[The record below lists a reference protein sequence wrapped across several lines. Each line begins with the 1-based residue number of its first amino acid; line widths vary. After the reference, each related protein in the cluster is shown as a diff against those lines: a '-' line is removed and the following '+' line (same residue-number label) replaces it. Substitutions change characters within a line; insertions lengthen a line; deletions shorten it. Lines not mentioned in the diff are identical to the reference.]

1 MKQPDPSYRRPSA
14 PGSRTIVKFNA
25 RFGLVVLFLSSMLA
39 GVAGATTAQASPTRS
54 FNPQVLG
61 LYEAYE
67 AQLKVLRKGGWPT
80 LSTERSLGEGDQ
92 DAQVIS
98 LRERLQISGDLPR
111 IVSALASEPTIFDAP
126 LTAAVMAFQDR
137 HGLQADGVVGA
148 RTRAVLNV
156 TAVER
161 LRQLAINIQ
170 RWDAL
175 PADFNETFLLVNLP
189 EFQLQLYQAGAVDLA
204 MRVVIGKKSN
214 PTPQLVQKL
223 EQFVLNPTWFVPK
236 KIGAR
241 ELLPKVQANPDYL
254 GQQRFDVYNGK
265 QRLDPASI
273 SWDSLSPRG
282 FAYSFR
288 QRPGPG
294 NSLGRVKFVL
304 PNSRNIY
311 LHDTPHKSLFAEHY
325 RAYSHGCVRLEQPLE
340 LARALLSMQPDWS
353 QSNVERQL
361 RSQRTVYMQLEQPLP
376 VFLSYLTAKVENG
389 KVRFFEDL
397 YGHDRKPL
405 QQAVLPSE
413 VVATLAQLRGYRR
426 ALRSAAQSD
435 ALLAM
440 SSVKP

>member
-1 MKQPDPSYRRPSA
+1 MA
-14 PGSRTIVKFNA
+14 
-25 RFGLVVLFLSSMLA
+25 LFLSIFLA
-39 GVAGATTAQASPTRS
+39 SVTRATTPEAPTARS

-67 AQLKVLRKGGWPT
+67 AQLKILRKGGWPS
-80 LSTERSLGEGDQ
+80 LRTERSLREGDQ
-92 DAQVIS
+92 DAQVAS
-98 LRERLQISGDLPR
+98 LRERLRISGDLPTPT
-111 IVSALASEPTIFDAP
+111 LGPASQPTLFDVP
-126 LTAAVMAFQDR
+126 LTAAVMAFQAR
-137 HGLQADGVVGA
+137 HGLEVDGVVGA
-148 RTRAVLNV
+148 RTRAALNV

-175 PADFNETFLLVNLP
+175 PADFNETFMLVNLP
-189 EFQLQLYQAGAVDLA
+189 EFELQLYQAGEVDLA

-214 PTPQLVQKL
+214 PTPQLVQQL
-223 EQFVLNPTWFVPK
+223 EKFVLNPTWFVPK

-282 FAYSFR
+282 FEYSFR

-294 NSLGRVKFVL
+294 NSLGRVKFML

-311 LHDTPHKSLFAEHY
+311 LHDTPHKGLFAQHY

-340 LARALLSMQPDWS
+340 LARALLSMQPDWT
-353 QSNVERQL
+353 QSSVERQL
-361 RSQRTVYMQLEQPLP
+361 QSQRTVYMQLAEPLP
-376 VFLSYLTAKVENG
+376 VFLSYLTAKVENS
-389 KVRFFEDL
+389 KVSYFEDL

-413 VVATLAQLRGYRR
+413 VVATLAQLRGYHR
-426 ALRSAAQSD
+426 ALRSAAAGD
-435 ALLAM
+435 ALVAV
-440 SSVKP
+440 SSIEL